1 MIMSLHDAAETHTKN
16 LKEKVVRMLG
26 SEQPNDEFSI
36 FFIASPKKLFD
47 TESTRIDYTGAEIYW
62 SANA

>member
-1 MIMSLHDAAETHTKN
+1 MIMSLHDAAETKN

-36 FFIASPKKLFD
+36 CL
-47 TESTRIDYTGAEIYW
+47 
-62 SANA
+62 